1 MATLVHEI
9 WETIDDRGG
18 VLPSLE
24 LAGPDGDDLRKRL
37 HEDAHEEGLEPPRC
51 VRTSEV
57 GSHFEAMTIY
67 YRH

>member
-18 VLPSLE
+18 VLPSLG

-37 HEDAHEEGLEPPRC
+37 RERMHTKTVSPIPKNGHDGSPERIKNTF
-51 VRTSEV
+51 TSL
-57 GSHFEAMTIY
+57 
-67 YRH
+67 